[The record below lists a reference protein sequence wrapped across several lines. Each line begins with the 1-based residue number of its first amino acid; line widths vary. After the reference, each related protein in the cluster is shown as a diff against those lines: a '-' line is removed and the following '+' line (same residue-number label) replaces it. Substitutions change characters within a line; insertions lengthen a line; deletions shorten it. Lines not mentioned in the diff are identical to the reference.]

1 MRRNIVHIGADELVY
16 EIRNIVALAKQM
28 EKAGVRITWENIG
41 DPVQKGEDVAP
52 WIKKI
57 VGNIVSRNESWGYTA
72 TQGEEETRK
81 FLASKVNERGGV
93 QITPNDIL
101 FFNGLGDA
109 VAKIFGFLRR
119 EARLLGPS
127 PAYSTFSSAE
137 AAHSGYEHLTYELD
151 PFNNWMPNIEEI
163 ENKVK
168 YNDSITGIILIN
180 PDNPTGAV
188 FPRDIIRQISEIC
201 ERYDCFLV
209 CDETYAHVS
218 FPNSGFYHLSEI
230 ISDNVCAMALRSIS
244 KEIPWP
250 GARCGW
256 IEVFNKKND
265 LVFSR
270 YIKSLLD
277 AKMLE
282 VCSTTLPQLS
292 IPEIYSS
299 PNFIPHLRKRNE
311 KFQERAK
318 RAVGFLQGLEG
329 VQVVEP
335 KGAFYLTV
343 MFKEGVLKDDMQLEI
358 PNQAAKDIIT
368 PLLKES
374 PNDRRFVLHLLASK
388 GICVVP
394 LSSFCCD
401 KKGFRITLLEENP
414 EKFDWIYQT
423 IRDSIQEYLQ
433 KN

>member
-16 EIRNIVALAKQM
+16 EIRNIVALARQL
-28 EKAGVRITWENIG
+28 ESTGVEITWENIG
-41 DPVQKGEDVAP
+41 DPVQKGEIVAP

-57 VGNIVSRNESWGYTA
+57 VTDIITRNGSWGYTA
-72 TQGEEETRK
+72 TQGEESTRK

-93 QITPNDIL
+93 QITPNDIV

-119 EARLLGPS
+119 EARILGPS

-137 AAHSGYEHLTYELD
+137 AAHSGYEHLTYELN
-151 PFNNWMPNIEEI
+151 PYNNWMPNLEEI
-163 ENKVK
+163 ENKIK

-188 FPRDIIRQISEIC
+188 FPKEIIREISNLC
-201 ERYDCFLV
+201 EKYDCFLV

-218 FPNSGFYHLSEI
+218 YENSGFYHLSEI

-244 KEIPWP
+244 KEVPWP

-265 LVFSR
+265 QVFAR
-270 YIKSLLD
+270 YIKSLVD

-282 VCSTTLPQLS
+282 VCSTTLPQLA

-299 PNFIPHLRKRNE
+299 PEFIPHLKKRNQ
-311 KFQERAK
+311 KLHDRAK
-318 RAVGFLQGLEG
+318 KAVSYLKDIEG

-343 MFKEGVLKDDMQLEI
+343 MFKPGTLKNTMQLDI
-358 PNQAAKDIIT
+358 PNQAAKNIIT
-368 PLLKES
+368 PLLKNT
-374 PNDRRFVLHLLASK
+374 PNDRRFVLHMLASK

-401 KKGFRITLLEENP
+401 KEGFRVTLLEENT
-414 EKFDWIYQT
+414 EKFEWIYQT
-423 IRDSIQEYLQ
+423 IKDSIQGYLQ
-433 KN
+433 SA